1 MLNLDVYRLCW
12 SAVEDKMEHACSCVE
27 DGAPSLVMSSTRKE
41 RGVQYSQSQQEEGQG
56 LCSSQHEQVKVEE
69 DPSELKKRLVQ
80 PLVEIS
86 ASLLV
91 VAHGR
96 ER

>member
-27 DGAPSLVMSSTRKE
+27 DGAPSLVKSCTRKE
-41 RGVQYSQSQQEEGQG
+41 RGIQYSQTQQEEGQG
-56 LCSSQHEQVKVEE
+56 LYSSQYEQAEVEE
-69 DPSELKKRLVQ
+69 DPLESKKRLVQ

-91 VAHGR
+91 MAHGR